1 MSNFDFEQFSANL
14 LIQNNQLLAQHNLLT
29 EQNNRLIMVN
39 NEQNALISELLIQL
53 TESNEPTTQ
62 DNLHKCLDD
71 D

>member
-1 MSNFDFEQFSANL
+1 MSNFNLEQLAASL
-14 LIQNNQLLAQHNLLT
+14 LVQNNQLLVQHNLLT

-53 TESNEPTTQ
+53 TEAEQ
-62 DNLHKCLDD
+62 DPAEQKRHKSLDD